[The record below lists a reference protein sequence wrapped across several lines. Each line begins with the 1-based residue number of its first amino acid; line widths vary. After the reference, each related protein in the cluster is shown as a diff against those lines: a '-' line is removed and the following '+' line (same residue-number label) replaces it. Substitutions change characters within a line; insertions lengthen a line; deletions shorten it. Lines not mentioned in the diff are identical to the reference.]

1 MTRPLLTFLG
11 ATGTVTGSKFL
22 VEADELRVLVDAGLY
37 QGPADLRDRN
47 WDPLPVDPASLDAVV
62 LTHAHLD
69 HSGYLPK
76 LARDGFH
83 GPVYC
88 TRETGELAAIVLR
101 DSAHLQEEDAAYA
114 NLVGYS
120 RHRPARPLYGEKDV
134 LELLPSLRA
143 VRYGEPELLPH
154 SCRLTLQPAGH
165 ILGSSTALLE
175 VGGIRAL
182 FSGDLGR
189 AQHPLVAPAAPPP
202 AAEVIVVESTY
213 GDQHHPPPD
222 PQLLAGA
229 IRRTVA
235 RGGTVLVPAF
245 AVDRTELVL
254 MELKRL
260 MCAGQIPRVP
270 VYVDSPMA
278 LHTLDVYR
286 RALHEPALVRAD
298 LPAGD
303 PFDPGELHAVRSA
316 GESERLNRPVSPC
329 IVVSASG
336 MATGGRVV
344 HHLVHQLPDRRNCVV
359 LTGFQAAGTR
369 GRQLAE
375 GARVLK
381 MHGRYVPVKA
391 EVVQIPDFS
400 VHADASEILG
410 WLRQAPAEP
419 TVVYVV
425 HGEPEASR
433 CLATRITDELGWCAV
448 VPRFGERVRL
458 D

>member
-37 QGPADLRDRN
+37 QGPADVRDRN

>member
-37 QGPADLRDRN
+37 QGPADVRDRN

-189 AQHPLVAPAAPPP
+189 AQHPLVAPAGPPP